1 MSVLEV
7 KNIRA
12 GYNGK
17 EVLKNV
23 TLEVQGGRGI
33 VGIIGGNGAG
43 KTTLF
48 KVITGLLGIRNGSIL
63 FRGKEIDKLAVKE
76 RVKLGI
82 SFVPERRQIFP
93 FMNVFENLQMGAHL
107 IKEGSIKQKNLAK
120 VYSYFP
126 ILEERSKQLARTLS
140 GGEQQMLAIGRA
152 FMANPSLLLMD
163 EPTMGLAPLIV
174 EELGRV
180 IRNLNET
187 EKMEIALVEQN
198 AELAFN
204 IAFYVYVM
212 EVGEIVLEG
221 SSGSLREEK
230 KVKEVYLGL

>member
-1 MSVLEV
+1 MSVLEIR
-7 KNIRA
+7 NIRA

-63 FRGKEIDKLAVKE
+63 FRGREIDQLTVKE

-93 FMNVFENLQMGAHL
+93 FMSVFENLQMGAHL
-107 IKEGSIKQKNLAK
+107 IRDPSVRQKNLEG
-120 VYSYFP
+120 VYGYFP
-126 ILEERSKQLARTLS
+126 RLEERSKQLAKTLS

-198 AELAFN
+198 ADLAFN

-221 SSGSLREEK
+221 PSSSLREEK

>member
-7 KNIRA
+7 KNVRA

-63 FRGKEIDKLAVKE
+63 FHGKEIDKLAVKE

-107 IKEGSIKQKNLAK
+107 IKEGSVKQKNLAK

-126 ILEERSKQLARTLS
+126 RLEERSKQLARTLS

-180 IRNLNET
+180 IRNLNAT

>member
-126 ILEERSKQLARTLS
+126 RLEERSKQLARTLS

-180 IRNLNET
+180 IRNLNAT

>member
-1 MSVLEV
+1 MSVLEI
-7 KNIRA
+7 KNIHA

-48 KVITGLLGIRNGSIL
+48 KVITGLLGIQKGSIL
-63 FRGKEIDKLAVKE
+63 FRGRTIDQLAVKE

-93 FMNVFENLQMGAHL
+93 FMSVFENLQMGAHL
-107 IKEGSIKQKNLAK
+107 IRDPSVRQKNLES
-120 VYSYFP
+120 VYGYFP
-126 ILEERSKQLARTLS
+126 RLEERSKQLAKTLS

-152 FMANPSLLLMD
+152 FMAHPSLLLMD

-180 IRNLNET
+180 IRKLNET
-187 EKMEIALVEQN
+187 EKMEIVLVEQN
-198 AELAFN
+198 ADLAFH

-221 SSGSLREEK
+221 PSSSLREDK